1 MFENNPF
8 NFPILSLVV
17 FFPAIAALF
26 ILFFVKK
33 TDEDRVRWLANGAAL
48 IGFLISL
55 PLWFAFDAAGPQFQ
69 FGERYEWIPSIGV
82 EYNLGLD
89 GISLLLVLMTT
100 LLGFIAILSSWKAV
114 TERVKQYYVFLLLLQ
129 TGMLGVFVALDF

>member
-33 TDEDRVRWLANGAAL
+33 TEGEPDSLARQRRGVCRIPDLAAPLVRLRRLRAAVPVRGTLRVD
-48 IGFLISL
+48 
-55 PLWFAFDAAGPQFQ
+55 P
-69 FGERYEWIPSIGV
+69 EPSGS
-82 EYNLGLD
+82 NTAWA
-89 GISLLLVLMTT
+89 S
-100 LLGFIAILSSWKAV
+100 
-114 TERVKQYYVFLLLLQ
+114 
-129 TGMLGVFVALDF
+129 TGSACCWS

>member
-33 TDEDRVRWLANGAAL
+33 TDEDRVRWLATA
-48 IGFLISL
+48 
-55 PLWFAFDAAGPQFQ
+55 
-69 FGERYEWIPSIGV
+69 R
-82 EYNLGLD
+82 
-89 GISLLLVLMTT
+89 
-100 LLGFIAILSSWKAV
+100 
-114 TERVKQYYVFLLLLQ
+114 R
-129 TGMLGVFVALDF
+129 